1 MWLVPLKTAFFRA
14 VLHTLDWYWRAYV
27 KRHVN
32 KITTLEMAGTSG
44 PLVTSARF
52 NGVRNIPHRS
62 VAAQVV
68 YAIPN
73 HAAVVSKKNEV
84 KQRLKLLYRI
94 TPRNKKET
102 TRPKA
107 RLISLSTDVI
117 FGALQNAYCVH
128 EVATGK
134 LVSVFPILSV
144 FV

>member
-1 MWLVPLKTAFFRA
+1 
-14 VLHTLDWYWRAYV
+14 
-27 KRHVN
+27 
-32 KITTLEMAGTSG
+32 
-44 PLVTSARF
+44 
-52 NGVRNIPHRS
+52 

-107 RLISLSTDVI
+107 
-117 FGALQNAYCVH
+117 
-128 EVATGK
+128 EVNFI
-134 LVSVFPILSV
+134 VD
-144 FV
+144 